1 MIRVGVVAAAI
12 ALRVGLREV
21 LNSLPDVTVVAEAAH
36 PDELSTGEMDVLVL
50 TSPADLGALEKPTAL
65 LLLTDDP
72 ADAQGLPALAL
83 SGFGLSLTA
92 WGVLPVNASE
102 DELGAALRALGEGLW
117 VGAPTL
123 VQDLL
128 LRKPVQMLDGADS
141 MEVPLTGREVEVLQ
155 LTAQGLANKQIAVAL
170 GISEHTVKFHLSSL
184 YAKLRVTSRT
194 EAVRAGARRGL
205 VVL

>member
-1 MIRVGVVAAAI
+1 MIRVAVIAPAM

-21 LNSLPDVTVVAEAAH
+21 LGGVPDLDVVAEAARLE
-36 PDELSTGEMDVLVL
+36 ELSAQDVDVLVL
-50 TSPADLGALEKPTAL
+50 TSPDGLRALDADSAPAV

-72 ADAQGLPALAL
+72 DEVRELQNQSLP
-83 SGFGLSLTA
+83 A

-102 DELGAALRALGEGLW
+102 EELGAAVRALGEGLW
-117 VGAPTL
+117 VGAPA
-123 VQDLL
+123 L
-128 LRKPVQMLDGADS
+128 LRTLLRRPSVV
-141 MEVPLTGREVEVLQ
+141 EVSDTEPLPDPLTGREIQVLQ
-155 LTAQGLANKQIAVAL
+155 MMASGLANKQIALSL

-184 YAKLRVTSRT
+184 YAKFGVTSRT

>member
-1 MIRVGVVAAAI
+1 MRVAVVAPAM

-21 LNSLPDVTVVAEAAH
+21 LGGLSDMDVVAEAARLE
-36 PDELSTGEMDVLVL
+36 ELPAQDVDVLVL
-50 TSPADLGALEKPTAL
+50 ASPDGLRALDAESAPAV

-72 ADAQGLPALAL
+72 DDVRELQNQSLP
-83 SGFGLSLTA
+83 A

-102 DELGAALRALGEGLW
+102 DELGAAVCALGEGLW
-117 VGAPTL
+117 VGSPA
-123 VQDLL
+123 L
-128 LRKPVQMLDGADS
+128 LRTLLRWPSVV
-141 MEVPLTGREVEVLQ
+141 EVSDTDPLPDPLTGREIQVLQ
-155 LTAQGLANKQIAVAL
+155 MMASGLANKQIALSL

-184 YAKLRVTSRT
+184 YAKFGVTSRT

>member
-1 MIRVGVVAAAI
+1 MIRVAVVTAAV

-21 LNSLPDVTVVAEAAH
+21 LNGLPDVQVVAEASR
-36 PDELSTGEMDVLVL
+36 PEQLFVRELDVLVL
-50 TSPADLGALEKPTAL
+50 TSPTDLESLPKSAAF

-72 ADAQGLPALAL
+72 TDAQKVLDRSPGV
-83 SGFGLSLTA
+83 

-102 DELGAALRALGEGLW
+102 DELCAALRALGEGLW
-117 VGAPTL
+117 VGAPAL
-123 VQDLL
+123 LQDLFSRRL
-128 LRKPVQMLDGADS
+128 ALTLDDPDPLG
-141 MEVPLTGREVEVLQ
+141 EPLTAREAEVLQ
-155 LTAQGLANKQIAVAL
+155 LAAQGLANKQIAAAL

-194 EAVRAGARRGL
+194 EAVRIGARRGL

>member
-1 MIRVGVVAAAI
+1 MIRVGVVAAAVT
-12 ALRVGLREV
+12 LRVGLREV
-21 LNSLPDVTVVAEAAH
+21 LNGLPDVQVVAEAAR
-36 PDELSTGEMDVLVL
+36 PDELFATEMDVLVL
-50 TSPADLGALEKPTAL
+50 ASPTDLGSLPRPAAL

-72 ADAQGLPALAL
+72 TDAQMLLNRSPG
-83 SGFGLSLTA
+83 A

-102 DELGAALRALGEGLW
+102 DELCATLRALGEGLW

-123 VQDLL
+123 VQDLFAH
-128 LRKPVQMLDGADS
+128 RRAPGQDDADFPG
-141 MEVPLTGREVEVLQ
+141 EPLTAREAEVLQ
-155 LTAQGLANKQIAVAL
+155 LTAQGLANKQIAAAL

-194 EAVRAGARRGL
+194 EAVRAGARLGL

>member
-1 MIRVGVVAAAI
+1 LIKVAVVAPAM

-21 LNSLPDVTVVAEAAH
+21 LGGLSDLEVVAEAARLEGL
-36 PDELSTGEMDVLVL
+36 PAQDVDVLVL
-50 TSPADLGALEKPTAL
+50 ASPDGLRALDVESAPAV

-72 ADAQGLPALAL
+72 DEVRELQNRSLP
-83 SGFGLSLTA
+83 A

-102 DELGAALRALGEGLW
+102 DELGAAVRALGEGLW
-117 VGAPTL
+117 VGSPTL
-123 VQDLL
+123 
-128 LRKPVQMLDGADS
+128 LRTLFRRPSVV
-141 MEVPLTGREVEVLQ
+141 EVSDTAPLPDPLTGREIQVLQ
-155 LTAQGLANKQIAVAL
+155 MMASGLANKQIALLL

-184 YAKLRVTSRT
+184 YAKFGVTSRT